1 MLESLIAPKDHAW
14 RPGELR
20 HKPSGVPMASFAY
33 SHGVK
38 SMEVALGDAN
48 YSGYTKARYRHVLDM
63 ARIGLVFQNCDF
75 LQDALDLILSQ
86 FEVVDVRNKFRTAC
100 RTGERFVEVLL
111 ILEVETEDGQMPH
124 VCEVR
129 LEEIN
134 FYNARARAEPVMQEL
149 LGKTPGC
156 KAVDNSRAGDPSD
169 EPQAP
174 KHISRRFGSALGAWR
189 RFRNLCKE
197 VKCWKH
203 STEYWQELDVGRAGC
218 ISLFEMDSASVCILA
233 AGVHFALRLLKLA
246 NIPSEEATAEELTFI
261 LTRALGFSATEAGIH
276 NKESRSAN
284 EANMKCY
291 FFSHDIARHSLE
303 LAEATNIFDLLDA
316 DGGHTFNPPGRV
328 RLADIAWLV
337 KLPTLVDLS
346 VQSFDG
352 LTNAKAVALRPDG
365 FNGQETIPEV
375 AWTPKRPSGPS
386 AGASPSSDLPYQRAN
401 PGSPTSPMS
410 PNFLQSYGD
419 LGEEGE
425 DGEEAEVVAPPAAAP
440 RRASPPSNT
449 SSVPT
454 PAETPSQMATPAQ
467 TPSQTATPVETPSQ
481 VATPAETPPQ
491 QRKSSESQSSVT
503 ASLPVAAPTPD
514 PPQTPTPASS
524 EERQP
529 DSKPWKWK
537 RKSAGASGEP
547 AARASVQKSVTL
559 DVEPHVQDDNDDYG
573 DDAEDFDGA
582 DVYEIDGR
590 SDGHDEAEEDDEV
603 DTPKSLGSCLARQL
617 AQCQW
622 KVASRCAAKGFSVTA
637 DYFQRAYRASSSSVA
652 KYRVEANI
660 S

>member
-1 MLESLIAPKDHAW
+1 
-14 RPGELR
+14 
-20 HKPSGVPMASFAY
+20 
-33 SHGVK
+33 
-38 SMEVALGDAN
+38 
-48 YSGYTKARYRHVLDM
+48 
-63 ARIGLVFQNCDF
+63 DF

-149 LGKTPGC
+149 LGKISKHYSSKNPRCMEHLCRWVLETPQMSH
-156 KAVDNSRAGDPSD
+156 KLRAFK
-169 EPQAP
+169 

-233 AGVHFALRLLKLA
+233 AGVHFSLRLLKLA

-276 NKESRSAN
+276 NKEADEGMPRVVSPRLQNGQPQSFAN
-284 EANMKCY
+284 TFFDDNQVKPQSELRQLYEAV
-291 FFSHDIARHSLE
+291 FVQLLEDDIY
-303 LAEATNIFDLLDA
+303 ATNIFDLLDT

-346 VQSFDG
+346 VQGFDG

-375 AWTPKRPSGPS
+375 AWTPKRPSGQS

-440 RRASPPSNT
+440 QRASPPSNT

-503 ASLPVAAPTPD
+503 ASLPVAAPSPD

-537 RKSAGASGEP
+537 RKSAGASGEAESPSEMQPAQGGGPHEPEKQEP

-573 DDAEDFDGA
+573 DDAEDFDDA

-590 SDGHDEAEEDDEV
+590 SDGHDEAEEDDEEDEV
-603 DTPKSLGSCLARQL
+603 MDLSELQEDVPQL
-617 AQCQW
+617 EET
-622 KVASRCAAKGFSVTA
+622 F
-637 DYFQRAYRASSSSVA
+637 
-652 KYRVEANI
+652 
-660 S
+660 